1 MVSDQI
7 WWTIGEIIAFFM
19 AGYATYGF
27 YYYDPSLMNGLSIIM
42 FVFMGVVFAAR
53 SVELF

>member
-19 AGYATYGF
+19 AGYSTHFA
-27 YYYDPSLMNGLSIIM
+27 YYYDPSPLRWLTVIM
-42 FVFMGVVFAAR
+42 FVFMGAVFAAR
-53 SVELF
+53 SVELL